1 MKNANKTIAAVLVL
15 ILAAALFVGA
25 ASAAEVRDVANGQ
38 TAFVYE
44 NITVGGH
51 DDGYLNFY
59 DKDDVFVTSINA
71 TNGGFNLLDVA
82 VGSNTGIWYWN
93 STQGGAKGTTTVNIQ
108 YPSLSLDLRSGTS
121 SMDGKSV
128 VRGQE
133 GLTFVIDAPYMD
145 ATAGGLANVSIVV
158 TTPEGGKFNGIFDA
172 TASKKGLTDF
182 NLTGVQTLI
191 EQVSVPTTAQA
202 GTYVIYAE
210 FVLSNDGLFKEGT
223 AMKDQYKKSASITV
237 TVGTSDLDISID
249 KASVIRSNPFLV
261 TISGEAQTTYAL
273 VVEDGYDENS
283 GIFVPDNQKDVTDEP
298 DGAESGWVK
307 NVTTDSSGRVVVQFD
322 TTTGTDDKS
331 YTIKVYGINVTGTKP
346 TLESG
351 NYAST
356 SIKVEKGSV
365 TASAPGDLIYYLG
378 NEVDITGTNSDSPY
392 VQIYYEGPNTGFTH
406 LDDVSVKVDNSW
418 EFKFD
423 TSDKFNSKDGASY
436 TFYFVGTNDKYSD
449 ATKIT
454 GTDKLTD
461 YEYATLSM
469 TFKKPFVS
477 ATTSASVVASGDEI
491 TISGTA
497 EGKPSSVAYYIF
509 GTNFYETGTIS
520 VDDDS
525 TFEKKIRIGN
535 TQDAGQYYV
544 VVEHPMENGVFD
556 VHQAYLSTSDYY
568 YNTMEALEADEE
580 HPGEYKSTVLFIPQ
594 ASYLGIS
601 TFSDSKATLVP
612 GVEWVSDLDLAVR
625 TSQESFIVDGSGKLQ
640 SSQAADTL
648 GRNINNANID
658 DTYVKLTF
666 NVVAPK
672 ITIDAIAD
680 QAAGSTFTISGT
692 TNMAVDGEVLV
703 QIQSSAFDAL
713 DKSQQ
718 AGNSGY
724 TQTAKIVAGDGVD
737 NVWSIEVDSTNWELD
752 EYNVK
757 AEVVGKSVS
766 DTAKFNLVE
775 QTVTPT
781 ATATG
786 ATPTTTACNSDHHCN
801 CNRNHRTDPDSGL
814 RRIRCTRR
822 TWCSCTAR
830 SPPQLSSVK

>member
-1 MKNANKTIAAVLVL
+1 MKNTTKTIAAVLAVF
-15 ILAAALFVGA
+15 LAAALFVGA
-25 ASAAEVRDVANGQ
+25 ASAAEARPVGIGQ

-44 NITVGGH
+44 NITVGTHG
-51 DDGYLNFY
+51 DGYLNFY

-82 VGSNTGIWYWN
+82 VGSNTGIWYW
-93 STQGGAKGTTTVNIQ
+93 SSAQGGAKGTTTVNIQ
-108 YPSLSLDLRSGTS
+108 YPSLSLDLRSGIS

-133 GLTFVIDAPYMD
+133 ELTFVINAPYMTED
-145 ATAGGLANVSIVV
+145 LGKQANVSIVV
-158 TTPEGGKFNGIFDA
+158 TTPEGGKFNGIFN
-172 TASKKGLTDF
+172 TSKSGKDLTNF

-191 EQVSVPTTAQA
+191 NGVSVPTTAQA

-210 FVLSNDGLFKEGT
+210 FVLNNSGLFKKGT

-261 TISGEAQTTYAL
+261 TISGEAQKTYAL
-273 VVEDGYDENS
+273 VVEDGYSTTS
-283 GIFVPDNQKDVTDEP
+283 GIFIPDNQTKVTNP
-298 DGAESGWVK
+298 PVGAASFNWFK
-307 NVTTDSSGRVVVQFD
+307 NVTTDSSRKAVVQFD
-322 TTTGTDDKS
+322 TTTDTDDKS
-331 YTIKVYGINVTGTKP
+331 YTIKVYGINVTDPAKP

-351 NYAST
+351 NYASA

-378 NEVDITGTNSDSPY
+378 NEVDITGTNSDSQY
-392 VQIYYEGPNTGFTH
+392 VQIYYDGPNIPWEY
-406 LDDVSVKVDNSW
+406 LDYASVKEDNSW

-423 TSDKFNSKDGASY
+423 TSDMFNSKDGASY

-454 GTDKLTD
+454 GSDALTD

-477 ATTSASVVASGDEI
+477 ATTSASVVASGDDI

-497 EGKPSSVAYYIF
+497 EGKPPSVAYYIF
-509 GTNFYETGTIS
+509 GTNFYESGTIS

-525 TFEKKIRIGN
+525 TFEKKITIKK

-556 VHQAYLSTSDYY
+556 VHQAYLSEDTHY
-568 YNTMEALEADEE
+568 YNSKKSAEE
-580 HPGEYKSTVLFIPQ
+580 NGGYVSTYLFIPQ
-594 ASYLGIS
+594 AAYFGKS
-601 TFSDSKATLVP
+601 TFNDDIDA
-612 GVEWVSDLDLAVR
+612 GEFGGYVSELDLAFR
-625 TSQESFIVDGSGKLQ
+625 TSQSSFIVDGSGKLQ

-648 GRNINNANID
+648 GKIINDANID

-757 AEVVGKSVS
+757 AEVIGKSVS

-775 QTVTPT
+775 KTVTPT

-786 ATPTTTACNSDHHCN
+786 ATPTTTA
-801 CNRNHRTDPDSGL
+801 TATATTAPTQTPGFGAFVALAGLGAVALLVL
-814 RRIRCTRR
+814 RRN
-822 TWCSCTAR
+822 
-830 SPPQLSSVK
+830 

>member
-1 MKNANKTIAAVLVL
+1 MKNTTKTIAAVLAVF
-15 ILAAALFVGA
+15 LAAALFVGA
-25 ASAAEVRDVANGQ
+25 ASAADARPVANGQ

-44 NITVGGH
+44 NITVGGQGT
-51 DDGYLNFY
+51 GYLNFY
-59 DKDDVFVTSINA
+59 DKDDAFVTSINA

-82 VGSNTGIWYWN
+82 VGSNTGIWYW
-93 STQGGAKGTTTVNIQ
+93 SSAQGGAKGTTTVNIQ

-128 VRGQE
+128 VRGQDD
-133 GLTFVIDAPYMD
+133 LTFVIDAPYMTED
-145 ATAGGLANVSIVV
+145 LGKLANVSIVV
-158 TTPEGGKFNGIFDA
+158 TTPEGGKFNGIFD
-172 TASKKGLTDF
+172 TTESRKDLTNF

-191 EQVSVPTTAQA
+191 NQVSVPTTAQA

-210 FVLSNDGLFKEGT
+210 FVLSDKGLFKENT

-261 TISGEAQTTYAL
+261 TISGEAQKTYAL
-273 VVEDGYDENS
+273 VVEDGYSTTS
-283 GIFVPDNQKDVTDEP
+283 GIFIPDNQTKVTNPPVD
-298 DGAESGWVK
+298 AASSNWFK
-307 NVTTDSSGRVVVQFD
+307 NVTTDSSGKAVVQFD

-331 YTIKVYGINVTGTKP
+331 YTIKVYGINVTNPAKP

-351 NYAST
+351 NYASA

-392 VQIYYEGPNTGFTH
+392 VQIYYDGPNIPWEY
-406 LDDVSVKVDNSW
+406 LDYASVKEDNSW

-423 TSDKFNSKDGASY
+423 TSDMFNSKDGASY
-436 TFYFVGTNDKYSD
+436 TFYFVGTNDKDTEVSSD
-449 ATKIT
+449 A
-454 GTDKLTD
+454 LTD

-469 TFKKPFVS
+469 TFKKPFIS
-477 ATTSASVVASGDEI
+477 ATTSAAVVASGDDI

-497 EGKPSSVAYYIF
+497 EGKPSSVTYYIF
-509 GTNFYETGTIS
+509 GTNYYESGTIS

-525 TFEKKIRIGN
+525 TFEKKITIKK

-556 VHQAYLSTSDYY
+556 VHQAYLSGNGHY
-568 YNTMEALEADEE
+568 YNSK
-580 HPGEYKSTVLFIPQ
+580 KSAEDDGGYVSTYLFIPQ
-594 ASYLGIS
+594 AAYFGQS
-601 TFSDSKATLVP
+601 TFNDDIDAGEFK
-612 GVEWVSDLDLAVR
+612 GYVSELELAFR
-625 TSQESFIVDGSGKLQ
+625 TAQSSFVVDGSGKLQ

-648 GRNINNANID
+648 GKNINDANID
-658 DTYVKLTF
+658 DTYVKMNF

-672 ITIDAIAD
+672 ITIDSIAD

-692 TNMAVDGEVLV
+692 TNLAVDGEVLV

-757 AEVVGKSVS
+757 AEVIGKSVS

-786 ATPTTTACNSDHHCN
+786 ATPTTTA
-801 CNRNHRTDPDSGL
+801 TATTAPTQTPGFGAFVALAGLGAVALLVL
-814 RRIRCTRR
+814 RRN
-822 TWCSCTAR
+822 
-830 SPPQLSSVK
+830 

>member
-1 MKNANKTIAAVLVL
+1 MKNTTKTIAAVLAVL
-15 ILAAALFVGA
+15 LAAALFVGA
-25 ASAAEVRDVANGQ
+25 ASAAEARPVGNGQ

-44 NITVGGH
+44 NITVGDQGI
-51 DDGYLNFY
+51 GYLNFF
-59 DKDDVFVTSINA
+59 DKDGIFVTSINA

-93 STQGGAKGTTTVNIQ
+93 GTQGGKGDTTINIQ

-133 GLTFVIDAPYMD
+133 DLTFVIDAPYMD
-145 ATAGGLANVSIVV
+145 ANTGGQANVSILV
-158 TTPEGGKFNGIFDA
+158 TTPEGGKFNGIFNTTLSGKD
-172 TASKKGLTDF
+172 LTDF

-191 EQVSVPTTAQA
+191 EDVSVPTTAQA

-210 FVLSNDGLFKEGT
+210 FVLSNDGLFKENT

-261 TISGEAQTTYAL
+261 TISGEAQKEYAL
-273 VVEDGYDENS
+273 VVEDGYDVNS
-283 GIFVPDNQKDVTDEP
+283 GISVPDNQKDVLAP
-298 DGAESGWVK
+298 SGVASGWIA
-307 NVTTDSSGRVVVQFD
+307 NVMTDSSGKVVVQFD

-331 YTIKVYGINVTGTKP
+331 YTIKVYGINEGD
-346 TLESG
+346 TLQSG
-351 NYAST
+351 NYASA

-423 TSDKFNSKDGASY
+423 TSDMFNSKDGASY
-436 TFYFVGTNDKYSD
+436 TFYFVGTNDKYPTD
-449 ATKIT
+449 EIT
-454 GTDKLTD
+454 GTDELTD
-461 YEYATLSM
+461 CEYATLSM

-477 ATTSASVVASGDEI
+477 ATTSAAVVASGDEI

-509 GTNFYETGTIS
+509 GTNYYTTGTIS
-520 VDDDS
+520 VNDDS
-525 TFEKKIRIGN
+525 TFEKKIRIN
-535 TQDAGQYYV
+535 NNQDAGQYYV

-556 VHQAYLSTSDYY
+556 VHQAYLSTSGYY
-568 YNTMEALEADEE
+568 YNTMKALETDED

-601 TFSDSKATLVP
+601 TFSDSETTLVP
-612 GVEWVSDLDLAVR
+612 GVNWVSDLDLAVR
-625 TSQESFIVDGSGKLQ
+625 TAQSSFIVDGSGKLP
-640 SSQAADTL
+640 SSQSADTL
-648 GRNINNANID
+648 GKNINDANID
-658 DTYVKLTF
+658 DTYVKMNF

-775 QTVTPT
+775 KVVTPT
-781 ATATG
+781 ATAT
-786 ATPTTTACNSDHHCN
+786 ATGTTTA
-801 CNRNHRTDPDSGL
+801 TATATATATPATPGFGAFVALAGLGAVALLVL
-814 RRIRCTRR
+814 RRN
-822 TWCSCTAR
+822 
-830 SPPQLSSVK
+830 

>member
-1 MKNANKTIAAVLVL
+1 MKNTTKTIAAVLAVL
-15 ILAAALFVGA
+15 LAAALFVGA
-25 ASAAEVRDVANGQ
+25 ASATEARDVESGG

-44 NITVGGH
+44 NITVVNG
-51 DDGYLNFY
+51 DTSTPLSFY
-59 DKDDVFVTSINA
+59 DKDGMFVTSIA
-71 TNGGFNLLDVA
+71 PQSGAYNLLDVA
-82 VGSNTGIWYWN
+82 VGSNTGIWYV
-93 STQGGAKGTTTVNIQ
+93 SDAGTRPTDAKTVNIQ
-108 YPSLSLDLRSGTS
+108 YPSLSLDLRAGTS

-133 GLTFVIDAPYMD
+133 GLTFVIDAPYM
-145 ATAGGLANVSIVV
+145 TENLGKQANVSIVV
-158 TTPEGGKFNGIFDA
+158 TTPEGGKFNGIFN
-172 TASKKGLTDF
+172 TSESKKDLTNF

-191 EQVSVPTTAQA
+191 NPVFVPTTAQA

-210 FVLSNDGLFKEGT
+210 FVLNNSGLFKEGT
-223 AMKDQYKKSASITV
+223 VMKDQYKKSASITV

-261 TISGEAQTTYAL
+261 TISGEAQKTYAL

-283 GIFVPDNQKDVTDEP
+283 GIFVPDNQTKVTNPPVGDS
-298 DGAESGWVK
+298 AKWVK

-331 YTIKVYGINVTGTKP
+331 YTIKVYGINVTDPDKP

-351 NYAST
+351 NYASA

-392 VQIYYEGPNTGFTH
+392 VQIYYEGPNTVFTH
-406 LDDVSVKVDNSW
+406 LDDVSVKEDNSW

-454 GTDKLTD
+454 GSDALTD

-469 TFKKPFVS
+469 TFKKPFIS
-477 ATTSASVVASGDEI
+477 ATTSASVVASGDDI

-509 GTNFYETGTIS
+509 GTNYYNAGTIS

-525 TFEKKIRIGN
+525 TFEKKIRIN
-535 TQDAGQYYV
+535 NAQDAGQYYV
-544 VVEHPMENGVFD
+544 IVEHPMENGVFD
-556 VHQAYLSTSDYY
+556 VHQAYLSTSKFYF
-568 YNTMEALEADEE
+568 NTLDNLEKATEKKE
-580 HPGEYKSTVLFIPQ
+580 GVYQSTILFIPQ
-594 ASYLGIS
+594 ASYLGKS
-601 TFSDSKATLVP
+601 TFSDNSAHGTLVP
-612 GVEWVSDLDLAVR
+612 GLDEGISDLDLAVR
-625 TSQESFIVDGSGKLQ
+625 TSQSSFIVDGSGKLQ

-648 GRNINNANID
+648 GKIINDASID

-703 QIQSSAFDAL
+703 NIQSSAFEAL

-724 TQTAKIVAGDGVD
+724 TQTTG
-737 NVWSIEVDSTNWELD
+737 SLTST
-752 EYNVK
+752 
-757 AEVVGKSVS
+757 
-766 DTAKFNLVE
+766 T
-775 QTVTPT
+775 
-781 ATATG
+781 
-786 ATPTTTACNSDHHCN
+786 
-801 CNRNHRTDPDSGL
+801 
-814 RRIRCTRR
+814 
-822 TWCSCTAR
+822 
-830 SPPQLSSVK
+830 

>member
-1 MKNANKTIAAVLVL
+1 MKNTTKTIAAVLAVF
-15 ILAAALFVGA
+15 LAAALFVGA
-25 ASAAEVRDVANGQ
+25 ASAADARNVESGG

-44 NITVGGH
+44 NITVGVGAATTP
-51 DDGYLNFY
+51 LSFY
-59 DKDDVFVTSINA
+59 DKDGMFVTSIA
-71 TNGGFNLLDVA
+71 PQDGAYNLLDVA
-82 VGSNTGIWYWN
+82 VGSNTGIWYV
-93 STQGGAKGTTTVNIQ
+93 SDEGTRPTGVDTVNIQ
-108 YPSLSLDLRSGTS
+108 YPSLSLDLRSKTS

-133 GLTFVIDAPYMD
+133 GLTFVIDAPYMTED
-145 ATAGGLANVSIVV
+145 LGKLANVSIVV
-158 TTPEGGKFNGIFDA
+158 TTPEGGKFNGIFD
-172 TASKKGLTDF
+172 TSVSEKDLTDF

-191 EQVSVPTTAQA
+191 KDVSVPTTAQA
-202 GTYVIYAE
+202 GTYVLYAE
-210 FVLSNDGLFKEGT
+210 FVLNNNGLFKEGT

-261 TISGEAQTTYAL
+261 TISGEAQKTYAL
-273 VVEDGYDENS
+273 VVEDGYDES
-283 GIFVPDNQKDVTDEP
+283 GIVVPNNQKDVNEP
-298 DGAESGWVK
+298 PVGAASSWVK

-346 TLESG
+346 SLESG
-351 NYAST
+351 NYASA

-365 TASAPGDLIYYLG
+365 TASAPGSLIYYLG

-406 LDDVSVKVDNSW
+406 LDDVSVKEDNSW

-436 TFYFVGTNDKYSD
+436 TFYFVGTNDKYSE

-454 GTDKLTD
+454 GSDALTD

-509 GTNFYETGTIS
+509 GTNYYNAGTIS
-520 VDDDS
+520 VNDDS

-556 VHQAYLSTSDYY
+556 VHQAYLSTSGFYF
-568 YNTMEALEADEE
+568 NTLDALEKATGDKM
-580 HPGEYKSTVLFIPQ
+580 GEYQNTILFIPQ

-601 TFSDSKATLVP
+601 TFSDDSTKDNTLVP
-612 GVEWVSDLDLAVR
+612 GLGEGISDLDLAVR
-625 TSQESFIVDGSGKLQ
+625 TSQASFIVDGSGKLQ

-648 GRNINNANID
+648 GKNINDANID
-658 DTYVKLTF
+658 DTYVKMNF

-680 QAAGSTFTISGT
+680 QAVGSTFTISGT

-724 TQTAKIVAGDGVD
+724 TQTAKIVAGDGIE

-775 QTVTPT
+775 KAVVTPT

-786 ATPTTTACNSDHHCN
+786 ATPTTTA
-801 CNRNHRTDPDSGL
+801 TATATTAPTQTPGFGAFVALAGLGAVALLVL
-814 RRIRCTRR
+814 RRN
-822 TWCSCTAR
+822 
-830 SPPQLSSVK
+830 